1 LAAENE
7 DVFFTAGLHPHD
19 AEQESPSLW
28 KDMETLARGQGAVA
42 VGECGLDFFRDRSP
56 RPVQRRA
63 FQRQIELARELGL
76 PLVIHDRDAHDE
88 VLGILREQDAGQTGG
103 VVHCFSGDAA
113 FARKV
118 LDLGFYLG
126 VTGTITYPKNAML
139 REAAAMAPR
148 DRLLIETDCPFL
160 SPQPKRG
167 KPNEPAY
174 LQYTIAGLAQAM
186 GLPPDEAARAVTV
199 NAQRLFGLPGGEQ

>member
-1 LAAENE
+1 
-7 DVFFTAGLHPHD
+7 
-19 AEQESPSLW
+19 
-28 KDMETLARGQGAVA
+28 
-42 VGECGLDFFRDRSP
+42 
-56 RPVQRRA
+56 
-63 FQRQIELARELGL
+63 
-76 PLVIHDRDAHDE
+76 VIHDRDAHDE

-126 VTGTITYPKNAML
+126 VTGTITYPKNDML

-186 GLPPDEAARAVTV
+186 GLPPDEAARAVTA